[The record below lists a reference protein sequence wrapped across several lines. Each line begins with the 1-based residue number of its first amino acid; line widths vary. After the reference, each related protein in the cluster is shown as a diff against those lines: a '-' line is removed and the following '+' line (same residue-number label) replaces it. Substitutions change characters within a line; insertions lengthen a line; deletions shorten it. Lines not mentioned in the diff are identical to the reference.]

1 MSLRASTAS
10 RSAVAS
16 AKPSLSAAARARAAS
31 RPTTTA
37 GTTWNGRSK
46 KRLTCRYA
54 LPCARPMKAWPTM
67 ATLRTG
73 FFWLLPTFLVEA
85 MVMAAR
91 TIAAPARRVLA
102 DQRSAGLQIDRG
114 GAARVDVGLA
124 LRRAADGPVA
134 GRQAVRAEAA
144 VAVGPHLRDEV
155 DARFPP
161 PQLHALEQVGRVDDQ
176 AVPRQRPAA

>member
-46 KRLTCRYA
+46 KRLTWRYA

-73 FFWLLPTFLVEA
+73 FLWLLPTFLVEA
-85 MVMAAR
+85 MDMAAR
-91 TIAAPARRVLA
+91 TIAAAA
-102 DQRSAGLQIDRG
+102 QRATIREGSRAGSVDLQVDRG
-114 GAARVDVGLA
+114 GGACGDVGFA
-124 LRRAADGPVA
+124 LRRAADGPMA

-144 VAVGPHLRDEV
+144 VAVGPHLRDE
-155 DARFPP
+155 
-161 PQLHALEQVGRVDDQ
+161 
-176 AVPRQRPAA
+176 